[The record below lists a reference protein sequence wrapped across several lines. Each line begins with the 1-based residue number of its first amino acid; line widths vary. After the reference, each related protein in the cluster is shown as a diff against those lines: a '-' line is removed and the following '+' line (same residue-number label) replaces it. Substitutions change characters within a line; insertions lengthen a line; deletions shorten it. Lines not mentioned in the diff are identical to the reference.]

1 MIDSISIEYLVP
13 LLGPVEV
20 EIKSGTEFQR
30 ARIRII
36 RPSAL
41 NPDTL

>member
-1 MIDSISIEYLVP
+1 MIDRVSIEYPVP
-13 LLGPVEV
+13 LLGPVGV
-20 EIKSGTEFQR
+20 EIRSGRELQR

-36 RPSAL
+36 HPSAL